1 MLGSPPPRDLLG
13 RASRPCS
20 NDGRTM
26 PSLYWALGAYAG
38 ENLDYPL
45 SVRFHT
51 QTIERLME
59 LGIGRQAAKR

>member
-1 MLGSPPPRDLLG
+1 MPP
-13 RASRPCS
+13 
-20 NDGRTM
+20 
-26 PSLYWALGAYAG
+26 LYWALGAYAG

-59 LGIGRQAAKR
+59 LDIGRQAAKRRG